1 MIGLAVQWPSNLL
14 PIERLLDYS
23 KCHCE
28 TQFLEEQCKF
38 ERRGKFQQFDFSVK
52 EFTAIE

>member
-38 ERRGKFQQFDFSVK
+38 ERRSKFQQFDFSVK